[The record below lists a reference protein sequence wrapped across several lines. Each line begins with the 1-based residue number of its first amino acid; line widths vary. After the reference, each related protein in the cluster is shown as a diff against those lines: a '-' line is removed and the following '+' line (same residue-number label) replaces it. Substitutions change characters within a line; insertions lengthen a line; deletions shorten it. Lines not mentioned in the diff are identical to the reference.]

1 MQIVRWTYAVSD
13 EPTFRGEDLRSQL
26 HSFTSRVDSAPMSSA
41 LANRIDARFS
51 QLKTTGKK
59 AFVAYV
65 CAGDPTL
72 EATID
77 IVLALEKAGV
87 DVVELGVP
95 FSDPLADGIVNQM
108 AADRALKAGAT
119 MPKVLDM
126 IRQLRTRS
134 QIPLVLFT
142 YLNPVY
148 AYGFERFHHDAA
160 HAGADGVLVLDLPP
174 DEAAENPELKATNE
188 LRHIQLIAPTTP
200 PNRIASIAKS
210 AEGFVYYVS
219 RLGVTGAQVEIATG
233 ISEQVAAIKAVTDV
247 PVCVGFGVSNPE
259 QAATVASMADGV
271 VVGSAIV
278 KLIEKQ
284 GACADLSYHLESF
297 VRPLVDAVHA
307 L

>member
-1 MQIVRWTYAVSD
+1 
-13 EPTFRGEDLRSQL
+13 
-26 HSFTSRVDSAPMSSA
+26 MSSA

-65 CAGDPTL
+65 CAGDPSL

-87 DVVELGVP
+87 DIVELGVP

-119 MPKVLDM
+119 MPKVLEM
-126 IRQLRTRS
+126 IRQLRIRS
-134 QIPLVLFT
+134 QVPLVLFT

-160 HAGADGVLVLDLPP
+160 SAGADGVLVLDLPP
-174 DEAAENPELKATNE
+174 DEAAENPELKATPE

-200 PNRIASIAKS
+200 SSRIASIAKS

-219 RLGVTGAQVEIATG
+219 RLGVTGAQAEIATG
-233 ISEQVAAIKAVTDV
+233 IGEQVAAIKAVTEV

-278 KLIEKQ
+278 KLIEKN
-284 GACADLSYHLESF
+284 GRSMDLSQQLEAF
-297 VRPLVDAVHA
+297 VKPLVDAVHA

>member
-1 MQIVRWTYAVSD
+1 MPAS
-13 EPTFRGEDLRSQL
+13 
-26 HSFTSRVDSAPMSSA
+26 
-41 LANRIDARFS
+41 ANRIDARFA
-51 QLKTTGKK
+51 QLRASGKR
-59 AFVAYV
+59 AFVAYI

-77 IVLALEKAGV
+77 IVLGLEKAGV
-87 DVVELGVP
+87 DIVELGVP

-119 MPKVLDM
+119 TPKVLEM

-148 AYGFERFHHDAA
+148 TYGYERFHQDAA
-160 HAGADGVLVLDLPP
+160 AAGADGVLVLDLPP
-174 DEAAENPELKATNE
+174 DEAAENPELKPAPS
-188 LRHIQLIAPTTP
+188 LRHIQLIAPTSP
-200 PNRIASIAKS
+200 ADRIASIAKS

-219 RLGVTGAQVEIATG
+219 RLGVTGAQVEVASGIA
-233 ISEQVAAIKAVTDV
+233 EQVAIIKQATDV
-247 PVCVGFGVSNPE
+247 PVCVGFGVSNPA
-259 QAATVASMADGV
+259 QAAQVASMADGV

-278 KLIEKQ
+278 KLIEKN
-284 GACADLSYHLESF
+284 GTSPDLADQVEAF
-297 VRPLVDAVHA
+297 VRPLVEAVHA